1 MTHILGASSPSNER
15 RRPDRRRPG
24 ATIEAEDRGLPLL
37 WGADGDDRRALPEL
51 PQGGL
56 VGSHGER
63 AEASAAGR
71 VQTKHRLRRR
81 RSAPRLDRDARDRL
95 VRSGAAAPDR
105 AGDDRGAQLAAAGT
119 GSLGAVRGVPGK
131 AGNNSRG
138 VATMNVRRMNA
149 NQIVRL
155 VRGAE
160 LMAQVTGES
169 VADIVA
175 HALGLEADNGAE
187 TADEETQAAILAGD

>member
-1 MTHILGASSPSNER
+1 
-15 RRPDRRRPG
+15 
-24 ATIEAEDRGLPLL
+24 
-37 WGADGDDRRALPEL
+37 
-51 PQGGL
+51 
-56 VGSHGER
+56 
-63 AEASAAGR
+63 
-71 VQTKHRLRRR
+71 
-81 RSAPRLDRDARDRL
+81 
-95 VRSGAAAPDR
+95 
-105 AGDDRGAQLAAAGT
+105 
-119 GSLGAVRGVPGK
+119 
-131 AGNNSRG
+131 
-138 VATMNVRRMNA
+138 MNA